1 MQNIDD
7 IYKTYGKIVYKYI
20 FCLCNDKCLAE
31 DIVQETFLV
40 AVENIDKF
48 KGESKLSSWLCS
60 IAKYICDRNLRENK
74 KANKL
79 SLEELENTLIF
90 DSQIE
95 ENILQ
100 KEEKIELY
108 KKIQLLDEETKNIM
122 YLRLLGNLSYEE
134 IADILGKT
142 QNFVRVKFFRGKEKI
157 IKENKKYE

>member
-7 IYKTYGKIVYKYI
+7 IYKSYGKLVYKYI
-20 FCLCNDKCLAE
+20 FCLCNDKSLAE

-48 KGESKLSSWLCS
+48 KGESKISVWLCS
-60 IAKYICDRNLRENK
+60 IAKYIWYRNLREKKKVNK
-74 KANKL
+74 IPL
-79 SLEELENTLIF
+79 DEIENSLIF
-90 DSQIE
+90 DDQIE
-95 ENILQ
+95 EKILQ

-108 KKIQLLDEETKNIM
+108 KKIQKLDNETKNIM
-122 YLRLLGNLSYEE
+122 YLRLLGNLNYEE

-142 QNFVRVKFFRGKEKI
+142 PNFVRVKFFRGKEKI

>member
-60 IAKYICDRNLRENK
+60 IAKYIWYRNLRENK

-142 QNFVRVKFFRGKEKI
+142 QNSVRVKFFRGKEKI